1 MNIRGNYNNTIEFLK
16 KENDEI
22 HKLRRNRTL
31 KENRLFHTSSKSEYT
46 AHAVINS
53 IAKLYLNVCDEISS
67 YPSKI
72 EKIDFILPKEY
83 TELIHNTFLHIY
95 WKMSNFRDSKHEKYT
110 IQQINQNFDLIQS
123 IIFSMSSNLE
133 IFTNMLLTDYNTYS
147 LINHIYSFNRFEK
160 SDNDDIDHILLLN
173 EKQFMEIMDIL
184 SEHIY
189 EFTLMSDIV
198 DECYEIFG
206 EIENNGIISS
216 ELINYHVNIV
226 EEY

>member
-1 MNIRGNYNNTIEFLK
+1 MNIRGNYNNTIEVLK
-16 KENDEI
+16 KKNDEVL
-22 HKLRRNRTL
+22 KLRRNRTL
-31 KENRLFHTSSKSEYT
+31 KENRLFHISSKS
-46 AHAVINS
+46 
-53 IAKLYLNVCDEISS
+53 
-67 YPSKI
+67 
-72 EKIDFILPKEY
+72 EY

-95 WKMSNFRDSKHEKYT
+95 WKMSNFRDPKHEKYT
-110 IQQINQNFDLIQS
+110 IQQIDQNFDLIQS

-160 SDNDDIDHILLLN
+160 SDDDHIDHILLLN
-173 EKQFMEIMDIL
+173 EEQFMEIMDIL
-184 SEHIY
+184 CKYVY
-189 EFTLMSDIV
+189 EFDLITDIV

-216 ELINYHVNIV
+216 ELIDYHVNIV